1 MDRRDPPD
9 EAYGRVTNPERYRV
23 LHEVADDLIVDLAR
37 TFDVQVEE
45 DADDAE
51 LARRFPPHR
60 IVRLA
65 PATPAAAPIV
75 FSLTTFPGVHVRF
88 GRWWIQSYP
97 SCGCDAC
104 DDPPAQVASDLR
116 RDVAAVTGGGLVE
129 GFDGRHLTYALEWDG
144 GTRGGGIAVGGEVAR
159 PSGPRRSHRW
169 AAWERRR

>member
-23 LHEVADDLIVDLAR
+23 LHDVADELIADLAR

-51 LARRFPPHR
+51 LARRFPSHR
-60 IVRLA
+60 IVRLV
-65 PATPAAAPIV
+65 PASPAAAPIV

-104 DDPPAQVASDLR
+104 DDAPAQVASDLR
-116 RDVAAVTGGGLVE
+116 RDVSAVTAGGLVE
-129 GFDGRHLTYALEWDG
+129 GVDRRRLTYDLEWEG
-144 GTRGGGIAVGGEVAR
+144 GSRSGGMAIGGKVAR
-159 PSGPRRSHRW
+159 PAGPRGSHRW